1 MRSIKKRGF
10 ACIKRMACILI
21 IPALIFPLALHAQL
35 SGIHSTGYSTKNGL
49 SNPVI
54 NAITKDDDGFLWI
67 ATAEGLNRF
76 DGDRFTVLLRQNDKT
91 SLTDNGLSSLKYI
104 GNNKLLACT
113 NNGLNIINTRTLAV
127 TNHFFTAPDPSD
139 KANLVIST
147 LKDVDGNIIVAT
159 YKYIFK
165 LNPDFKVL
173 DSISCGDNFIKA
185 YGRAGTFPY
194 LFCYEKTKKWAVFFR
209 NMRSFFTVDFK
220 HRKIEKESSL
230 PELPDNENLASV
242 SSDIEHN
249 ILLIGERISVKEL
262 STSTLLMYKNETGK
276 TEKRELQFPL
286 YSNLFSNGAFLND
299 SILVINRFFGSP
311 YQYNIRSNQL
321 TEDKETFN
329 WFTSDPDGIGCSLYN
344 DGKYLWAGTSKELLK
359 ISSAPLAFTRLK
371 EVDSLLKNPSLVQ
384 INNLFK
390 RDNTYYITGMGL
402 GYVSYNTISATA
414 QTNHVWPTG
423 NGGVSVSDFTWPV
436 DKNNIWLCSYYGL
449 RNYNTTTH
457 QYSLVHNE
465 TKPSDLDTS
474 ISTSCTS
481 VDGNLWMAS
490 RKFLV
495 QYLPSEKRFI
505 AYPKGKEIP
514 DGYISDMA
522 SGPDGNMYFAF
533 QDTNALIKWEKS
545 TGKFTQLA
553 KEFIYKDYHLDHINA
568 MCCDHHNGLYLSG
581 KGSFIYYNLTNGKYD
596 VYFKN
601 DGLSTTR
608 IRDICVDNNG
618 LTWIA
623 TANGLNCFN
632 PVLKKFTAYYKD
644 DGLPDDNLYGVGIA
658 DSATNTLWIGTSKEF
673 RLFEPNKLLGE
684 NKAPRILL
692 TGFRINGDDNY
703 IDRDLSS
710 LPYTQNNINIDFT
723 GINFDNGNLNIY
735 EYKLEGW
742 DEHWKNSN
750 GEKFA
755 TYTNLPSGE
764 YVFKVKAANRQGVW
778 TDNPA
783 EIKFKIRPP
792 FWKTWWFYL
801 LFVLFI
807 FAGLTYIFRLQAKR
821 GRTSES
827 ERLKINDEINE
838 LRMRALRSQLNPHFI
853 FNALNSIQ
861 YFVMDNNTI
870 EASKYLS
877 KFAKLF
883 RLVLDNSEASL
894 VPLQKEI
901 DLLTYYIELEALR
914 FNNNF
919 TYHFEVGDTL
929 NKETDLMPPM
939 MLQPHI
945 ENAILHGLSM
955 KKTGGF
961 IILRFKK
968 TGSQTLQCEIED
980 NGMGRKAAAVIKQEK
995 FKTHESKGLLI
1006 IEKRMEL
1013 VSAQYNVKASYRIE
1027 DIYDSN
1033 GNAAGTRVTVIL
1045 PLINNN
1051 KL

>member
-1 MRSIKKRGF
+1 MKSFFKQTRNFLYSKTLSFLVAMLLCNLSF
-10 ACIKRMACILI
+10 AQIA
-21 IPALIFPLALHAQL
+21 
-35 SGIHSTGYSTKNGL
+35 GVHSTNYSTKNGL

-54 NAITKDDDGFLWI
+54 NSITKDDDGFLWI

-91 SLTDNGLSSLKYI
+91 SLTDNGISSLKYI
-104 GNNKLLACT
+104 GNNQLLACT
-113 NNGLNIINTRTLAV
+113 NNGLNIINTRTLSV
-127 TNHFFTAPDPSD
+127 TNRFFTSPDPLD
-139 KANLVIST
+139 KPNLVISA
-147 LKDVDGNIIVAT
+147 LKDVEGNIIVAT

-165 LNPDFKVL
+165 LNADFKVL
-173 DSISCGDNFIKA
+173 DSINCGKDFVAA
-185 YGRAGTFPY
+185 YGNAGNLPR
-194 LFCYEKTKKWAVFFR
+194 LFCYDKGKKWAVFFT
-209 NMRSFFTVDFK
+209 NLRSFFSVDFK
-220 HRKIEKESSL
+220 SRKIEKVVAL
-230 PELPDNENLASV
+230 PELSESENLASV
-242 SSDIEHN
+242 SSGIDHN
-249 ILLIGERISVKEL
+249 IVLIGERISMTSF
-262 STSTLLMYKNETGK
+262 STSTLKIYNNETGK
-276 TEKRELQFPL
+276 IETREFNFPH
-286 YSNLFSNGAFLND
+286 YGNMFSNGAFLND
-299 SILVINRFFGSP
+299 SIMIINRFFGGP
-311 YQYNIRSNQL
+311 YECNLRSNQL
-321 TEDKETFN
+321 TEDKEIFN

-359 ISSAPLAFTRLK
+359 ISSAPLAFTKLK

-384 INNLFK
+384 INNLIK

-402 GYVSYNTISATA
+402 GYVSYNTGTATA
-414 QTNHVWPTG
+414 QKNANWPKG
-423 NGGVSVSDFTWPV
+423 DGGVSISDFTWPM
-436 DKNNIWLCSYYGL
+436 DKNNVWLCSYYGL
-449 RNYNTTTH
+449 RNYNTVTH
-457 QYSLVHNE
+457 QYSLVQNSS
-465 TKPSDLDTS
+465 KPTDLDS
-474 ISTSCTS
+474 AGISTSQSS

-490 RKFLV
+490 KRFLV
-495 QYLPSEKRFI
+495 QYISSEKRFV
-505 AYPKGKEIP
+505 AYSKGKEIP
-514 DGYISDMA
+514 DGYVSDITA
-522 SGPDGNMYFAF
+522 GPNGDMYFAL
-533 QDTNALIKWEKS
+533 QEKNALIKWEKS
-545 TGKFTQLA
+545 TGKFVQLA

-568 MCCDHHNGLYLSG
+568 MCCDRSNGLYLAG
-581 KGSFIYYNLTNGKYD
+581 KGSFIYYNLSNGKYD

-618 LTWIA
+618 LAWIA

-644 DGLPDDNLYGVGIA
+644 DGLPDDNLYGVGMA

-673 RLFEPNKLLGE
+673 RLFEPNRLLGE
-684 NKAPRILL
+684 NKAPAILL
-692 TGFRINGDDNY
+692 TGFRINGDENY
-703 IDRDLSS
+703 INKDLSS
-710 LPYTQNNINIDFT
+710 LEYTQNNINIDFT

-742 DEHWKNSN
+742 DDHWKNSN

-755 TYTNLPSGE
+755 TYTNLPSGH
-764 YVFKVKAANRQGVW
+764 YTFKVKAANRQGVW

-783 EIKFKIRPP
+783 EIKFRIKPP

-807 FAGLTYIFRLQAKR
+807 FSGLTYIFRLQATR
-821 GRTSES
+821 GRNRET

-883 RLVLDNSEASL
+883 RLVLDNSEAPL

-919 TYHFEVGDTL
+919 TYSIETSDTL
-929 NKETDLMPPM
+929 NKQSDLMPPM

-945 ENAILHGLSM
+945 ENSILHGLSI
-955 KKTGGF
+955 KKTGGK

-968 TGSQTLQCEIED
+968 MGTNILQCEIED
-980 NGMGRKAAAVIKQEK
+980 NGIGRKAAAVIKQEK

-1006 IEKRMEL
+1006 IDKRMEL
-1013 VSAQYNVKASYRIE
+1013 VSKQYEMKASYSTE
-1027 DIYDSN
+1027 DLYDSE
-1033 GNAAGTRVTVIL
+1033 GNAVGTKVTVTL